1 MNKITITLHLRIKI
15 LEIFINFIWLCSRAN
30 QMGKLKK
37 YHCMIN
43 RISQGV
49 LQKTRSQKFCKI
61 RREAPVSESLFK
73 KDAGLQTCNFIKE
86 TLAQVFS
93 CEICEIFQNTYF
105 HRPSSVA
112 APVTLLK
119 KRPWHR
125 CFPVNFARFLRAPFS
140 FSTCGDCFESS
151 VWGKEKFDDWR

>member
-1 MNKITITLHLRIKI
+1 
-15 LEIFINFIWLCSRAN
+15 
-30 QMGKLKK
+30 MGKLKK
-37 YHCMIN
+37 YHGMI
-43 RISQGV
+43 
-49 LQKTRSQKFCKI
+49 
-61 RREAPVSESLFK
+61 
-73 KDAGLQTCNFIKE
+73 NFIKE

-125 CFPVNFARFLRAPFS
+125 CFPINFARFLRAPFS
-140 FSTCGDCFESS
+140 FNTCGDCFESS
-151 VWGKEKFDDWR
+151 V

>member
-15 LEIFINFIWLCSRAN
+15 LEIFINFLIWLCSRAN

-37 YHCMIN
+37 YHGMI
-43 RISQGV
+43 
-49 LQKTRSQKFCKI
+49 
-61 RREAPVSESLFK
+61 
-73 KDAGLQTCNFIKE
+73 NFIKE

-93 CEICEIFQNTYF
+93 CEICEIFQNNYF

-125 CFPVNFARFLRAPFS
+125 CFPINFARFLRAPFS
-140 FSTCGDCFESS
+140 FNTCGDCFESS
-151 VWGKEKFDDWR
+151 VWGKEKFDDWRYQSVWHSSN